1 MRSWSTTM
9 GIDEPFLIAHLLVR
23 DRTVL
28 RLWFW
33 FFFPEGKM
41 KHELSKCL
49 AEMLPNTRQV

>member
-23 DRTVL
+23 DRIVL
-28 RLWFW
+28 CLGC

-41 KHELSKCL
+41 KHELSKWL